1 MMDKKKTIKV
11 LERWPFDPG
20 SKSLGPQQGRPVKRL
35 KGATPGKGAKMSDK
49 EMKKQASA
57 LRDWLGTRTGGIS
70 APRKE
75 PEEKNQEFV

>member
-1 MMDKKKTIKV
+1 MEVKKTRKV

-35 KGATPGKGAKMSDK
+35 KGTTPGKGARKTDK
-49 EMKKQASA
+49 DLRKQASA
-57 LRDWLGTRTGGIS
+57 LRDWLGTSTGGTS

-75 PEEKNQEFV
+75 PGEKNQENNV

>member
-1 MMDKKKTIKV
+1 MAQKKSIKV
-11 LERWPFDPG
+11 LERWSFDPG

-35 KGATPGKGAKMSDK
+35 KGTTLGKGARMSDK
-49 EMKKQASA
+49 DMKKQASA

-75 PEEKNQEFV
+75 PGEKNQESV